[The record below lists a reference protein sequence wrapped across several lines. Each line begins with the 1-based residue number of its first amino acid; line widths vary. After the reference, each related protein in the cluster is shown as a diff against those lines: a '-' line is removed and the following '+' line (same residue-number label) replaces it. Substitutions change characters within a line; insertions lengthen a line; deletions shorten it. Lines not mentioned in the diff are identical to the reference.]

1 MARRYEKEIEELR
14 DKSDKESNKKALF
27 QKYKSL
33 YNPYSTKNQDDFVKE
48 LIFQFEEYIEKA
60 HYIYLNN
67 YNEEF

>member
-1 MARRYEKEIEELR
+1 MSRRFQQQIEKLR
-14 DKSDKESNKKALF
+14 DQSDKESNKKALF
-27 QKYKSL
+27 QMYKSL

-60 HYIYLNN
+60 HYLYLNY

>member
-1 MARRYEKEIEELR
+1 MTRRFEKEIEQMR
-14 DKSDKESNKKALF
+14 DQSDKESNKKALY

-33 YNPYSTKNQDDFVKE
+33 YNPYSTKNQDDYVKE

-60 HYIYLNN
+60 HYLYLHY